1 MSTFKKVLLFF
12 ILPILGIMIYEP
24 STLGGAFS
32 VLIVAFIFLIVI
44 GLLLWQGYSK
54 VLTFMIFLNGLNV
67 IIRIMMM
74 LSTSFNEDGA
84 FNLPFT
90 VFSSIGAA
98 ISFYLMLR
106 LDEVDIR
113 QHMSHY

>member
-1 MSTFKKVLLFF
+1 
-12 ILPILGIMIYEP
+12 MIYEP
-24 STLGGAFS
+24 SILNGAFS

-54 VLTFMIFLNGLNV
+54 VLTFMIFLNGMNV

-74 LSTSFNEDGA
+74 LSTSFSEEGV

-90 VFSSIGAA
+90 LFSSIGAG
-98 ISFYLMLR
+98 ISLYLMLR
-106 LDEVDIR
+106 LDEVDVR
-113 QHMSHY
+113 QHMSHF